1 MPKNP
6 TPEQLK
12 LCGQWMGRI
21 HHLHIEGVSSP
32 ATVASQEMGLPEAT
46 LRGWTLSGLR
56 HALRPGEVSLM
67 NERVKSILSQG
78 GADA

>member
-12 LCGQWMGRI
+12 LCGQWMGRV
-21 HHLHIEGVSSP
+21 HHLYIEGVLSP
-32 ATVASQEMGLPEAT
+32 ATVAAQEMGLPEAT
-46 LRGWTLSGLR
+46 LRRWTLCGLR
-56 HALRPGEVSLM
+56 AALRPGEVSMM